1 MMKDHILSNYGLPLL
16 RLSTK
21 GSGERE
27 KIISSLNMVVCGVIT
42 NGFNVFS
49 ESPNIVGH

>member
-1 MMKDHILSNYGLPLL
+1 MKDHIFVLYSLPLL

-27 KIISSLNMVVCGVIT
+27 KIMEQLNKCI
-42 NGFNVFS
+42 
-49 ESPNIVGH
+49 